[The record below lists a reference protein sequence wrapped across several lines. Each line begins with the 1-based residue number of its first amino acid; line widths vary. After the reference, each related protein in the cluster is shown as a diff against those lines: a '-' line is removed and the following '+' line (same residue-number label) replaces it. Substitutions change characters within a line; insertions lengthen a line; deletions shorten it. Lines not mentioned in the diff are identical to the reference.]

1 MKGLLRG
8 RSVVALIG
16 GLMVFSIVYAAAASL
31 SVSSQNL
38 STGSATVASCDTDGV
53 TTSYAVSYY
62 ATGGYYQ
69 VDTVTVGG
77 IADACLNRD
86 FSVTLA
92 QSDNTLLATVS
103 QADVAAW
110 TTTSPDA
117 NTLDFNFSASHV
129 NAASVGKIFVSISD

>member
-16 GLMVFSIVYAAAASL
+16 GLMVFSIVYAAAAAL
-31 SVSSQNL
+31 SVATEDL
-38 STGSATVASCDTDGV
+38 SAGSASVASCDTNGV

-77 IADACLNRD
+77 IADACLNQD

-92 QSDNTLLATVS
+92 QSDDSLLATVS

-110 TTTSPDA
+110 TTTSADA
-117 NTLDFNFSASHV
+117 NTLDFDFSADHV
-129 NAASVGKIFVSISD
+129 NAAAVGQIFVAISD